1 MILIADIGST
11 KGDWCLVDGDKFTSI
26 QTLGF
31 NPYTLSNEFLIEI
44 LKFINKKID
53 LNQVKKLF
61 YYGAGCNNPKY
72 KNLVKKILSKKLIN
86 ASIFVETDLLAAC
99 RATCGNKS
107 GIVSIL
113 GTGSNSCLYDGKKI
127 IKKINSLGYLF
138 GDEGSGFEMGKN
150 FFIKYKRDDLPQ
162 DLSLIFNQIYDKNND
177 LLEKIYLEN
186 NTSKLVSN
194 FSEFVFEN
202 KDHPYIDYYI
212 NEHFTSYF
220 NKILSNYN
228 KRYYLNFCGS
238 IAYYFKSYLEKILK
252 QKKYKIGKIISK
264 PISYLAEYHSQ

>member
-44 LKFINKKID
+44 LKILNKKID

-61 YYGAGCNNPKY
+61 YYGAGCNNIKY
-72 KNLVKKILSKKLIN
+72 KNLVKKILSEKLIN
-86 ASIFVETDLLAAC
+86 ASIFVESDLLAAC

-127 IKKINSLGYLF
+127 IKKIDSLGYLF

-150 FFIKYKRDDLPQ
+150 IFIKYKRDDLPQ
-162 DLSLIFNQIYDKNND
+162 DLSLSFKQMYDKNND
-177 LLEKIYLEN
+177 LLEKIYLET

-238 IAYYFKSYLEKILK
+238 IAYHFKSYLEKIS
-252 QKKYKIGKIISK
+252 KKKEYRIGIIISK